1 MRLKSVLPAGLAAL
15 SACAIAFASMPAA
28 GQADMA
34 QQQPAIADDG
44 REILFLTPEQRT
56 HVREE
61 MRMFIT
67 GVQALTAALA
77 EEDRAAIAQAA
88 SSMGRPGRMN
98 GQMGQGH
105 GHGQGNGMGRGMGHG
120 GGQGMHQGQG
130 MGGMMASMPAPFH
143 TLGRGTRI
151 SFEEI
156 AAMSDTAEM
165 QDIQRAFADTLQNC
179 VTCHSSYTA
188 RDAQ

>member
-1 MRLKSVLPAGLAAL
+1 
-15 SACAIAFASMPAA
+15 
-28 GQADMA
+28 
-34 QQQPAIADDG
+34 
-44 REILFLTPEQRT
+44 
-56 HVREE
+56 
-61 MRMFIT
+61 
-67 GVQALTAALA
+67 
-77 EEDRAAIAQAA
+77 
-88 SSMGRPGRMN
+88 MN

>member
-1 MRLKSVLPAGLAAL
+1 MRL
-15 SACAIAFASMPAA
+15 
-28 GQADMA
+28 
-34 QQQPAIADDG
+34 
-44 REILFLTPEQRT
+44 
-56 HVREE
+56 
-61 MRMFIT
+61 FIP
-67 GVQALTAALA
+67 GVQALTSALA

-98 GQMGQGH
+98 GQMGQGR

-156 AAMSDTAEM
+156 AAMSDSAEM

-179 VTCHSSYTA
+179 VTCHSTYTA

>member
-1 MRLKSVLPAGLAAL
+1 MRLKSALPAGLAAL
-15 SACAIAFASMPAA
+15 SACAIVFASMPAA
-28 GQADMA
+28 GQADTA
-34 QQQPAIADDG
+34 HEQPAIADDG
-44 REILFLTPEQRT
+44 REILYLTPEQRT

-67 GVQALTAALA
+67 GVQALTSALA

-98 GQMGQGH
+98 GQMGQGR
-105 GHGQGNGMGRGMGHG
+105 GHGQGNGMGR
-120 GGQGMHQGQG
+120 G

-179 VTCHSSYTA
+179 VTCHSTYTA